1 MYVLTESQLHDKY
14 VTKVAWIDEQIFQEL
29 FSVTQAISG
38 PASTKMLYCINL
50 LHDGFLAAVLGFLM
64 WR

>member
-1 MYVLTESQLHDKY
+1 VVGSK
-14 VTKVAWIDEQIFQEL
+14 FQEL
-29 FSVTQAISG
+29 FSVSQAISG

-50 LHDGFLAAVLGFLM
+50 IHDGFPSALLGFLM